1 MPFAKS
7 AARLGTPVREVSLPQ
22 TSRHLKETALA
33 MDQHVERITLG
44 RGPFGEIIEAVTPFE
59 TGETIFELTGEI
71 IDHPTKYTIQ
81 LNEYEHVLT
90 LDSQWKSM
98 NHGCAPNVR
107 IDTVTRQMVA
117 ARPIAAGAEMTFN
130 YNSTE
135 WSMTSPFPCGCGAPS
150 CAQEIRGFRFLSP
163 AQRET
168 LRPLISPFIARRWAE
183 EASGTGAPELN
194 LRTLKPEIHL
204 LIPYMI
210 EDGQV
215 VSPEYDLPG
224 FHAEL
229 KDWFGPLDLRYVWT
243 NVTIPT
249 IDTIVAGLVE
259 RNKQTPIIVMN
270 LCDGSEE
277 DGYPGPSVVTAL
289 TLSGLPFSGASTV
302 FYNVTTGKLTTKRL
316 LQASGVSTA
325 EFVVIDDTER
335 DLEKAVNKIGYPLF
349 IKPDVSAGSYGI
361 SLDSVCYDLE
371 AARQRVDKLRN
382 DKYFHASQVFA
393 EPFIEGREFT
403 ALVIEDPSQPLGLYV
418 LPPGERVF
426 DQRVP
431 ANEQFLAYERYW
443 ELPEDKRPIPAGEPY
458 YWYQSA
464 PQELRAEIENLARRA
479 VRAVDGS
486 SYARADMRRSNK
498 SGKLFIL
505 EVNANCGLSTDD
517 SSTVGSLLKLAGRTM
532 PEILELVLN
541 HALTRNRPRAV

>member
-1 MPFAKS
+1 M
-7 AARLGTPVREVSLPQ
+7 
-22 TSRHLKETALA
+22 A
-33 MDQHVERITLG
+33 MDQHIERIKLG
-44 RGPFGEIIEAVTPFE
+44 RGPYGEIIEAVTPFE
-59 TGETIFELTGEI
+59 TGETIFQLTGEI

-81 LNEYEHVLT
+81 LDEHAHVLT

-98 NHGCAPNVR
+98 NHGCSPNVR
-107 IDTVTRQMVA
+107 IDTAKRQMVA
-117 ARPIAAGAEMTFN
+117 ARPIAAGEEMTFN

-135 WSMTSPFPCGCGAPS
+135 WSMTSPFPCGCSAPS
-150 CAQEIRGFRFLSP
+150 CAHEIRGFRFLSP

-168 LRPLISPFIARRWAE
+168 LRPLISPFIASRWADE
-183 EASGTGAPELN
+183 IAGKGKVELN
-194 LRTLKPEIHL
+194 VRTLKPEVHL

-210 EDGQV
+210 EDGKA

-229 KDWFGPLDLRYVWT
+229 KDWFGPLDLKFVWT
-243 NVTIPT
+243 QVTIPA
-249 IDTIVAGLVE
+249 IDTIVATLVQ
-259 RNKQTPIIVMN
+259 RNKETPIVVMN

-277 DGYPGPSVVTAL
+277 DGYPGPSMVTAL
-289 TLSGLPFSGASTV
+289 TRSGLPFSGASTV
-302 FYNVTTGKLTTKRL
+302 FYNVTTGKLSTKRL

-325 EFVVIDDTER
+325 DFVVIEETDP
-335 DLEKAVNKIGYPLF
+335 DLKKAVEQIGYPLF

-371 AARQRVDKLRN
+371 SARSRVDKLRK

-403 ALVIEDPSQPLGLYV
+403 ALVIEDPGQPLGLYV

-464 PQELRAEIENLARRA
+464 PAEMRAEIENLARRA

-486 SYARADMRRSNK
+486 SYARVDMRRSAK
-498 SGKLFIL
+498 SGKLYVL

-541 HALTRNRPRAV
+541 HALTRNRSKPG